1 MKSVLWIIS
10 AIMVMLAVQENAWA
24 YYETVDNLVLTY
36 SGATDTASKNGD
48 IYYRQKISV
57 RNTGSQNLFDVGV
70 LWEAV
75 FSGSMFAY
83 DDDTHRWERELVVG
97 GKKYGEHWVESFTYD
112 PMKTPGGK
120 NDYFNLKMLNTPEQS
135 VSAFDTAQSSIST
148 ASELPVYWLGD
159 LDAGEET
166 VFNLYFAQNESDY
179 TGGGWSIQPV
189 FSYMAQVSSVP
200 IPSALLLLGA
210 GIGIIG
216 WIRSRSSRIQ
226 HSARENR

>member
-10 AIMVMLAVQENAWA
+10 AVLILFTVQEKAWA
-24 YYETVDNLVLTY
+24 YYETVDNLVMTY

-57 RNTGSQNLFDVGV
+57 RNTGSQNLSDVGV

-97 GKKYGEHWVESFTYD
+97 GNKYGKHWVESFTYD
-112 PMKTPGGK
+112 PMNTTGGK

-135 VSAFDTAQSSIST
+135 VSAFDSARSSVST
-148 ASELPVYWLGD
+148 ANELPVYWLGD

-200 IPSALLLLGA
+200 IPSALLLLGS

-216 WIRSRSSRIQ
+216 WIRSRSSRIK
-226 HSARENR
+226 HSAMENR